1 MHVSVPKP
9 SPTVKAQVA
18 TPTTSDSRNTGQP
31 VAPDSVSGSPLGM
44 GVATRNES
52 DGLPFVSAA
61 AIAQMAPE
69 RVDWIIPGFVAR
81 GVILELDGKL
91 KASGKTT
98 FAAELVRA
106 VVDGRSFLNRTA
118 KPSPVVWL
126 TEERPQTFLETLRR
140 AHLTEQTDV
149 HVLHWHAVKHL
160 PWPVVMARAADFALS
175 MGATVVIVDTI
186 STWAGLR
193 GDSENN
199 NGDQLAAAEPLQD
212 AAAQGLAVVVTRHER
227 KGGGDVGE
235 SGRGGSAFSGAVDII
250 VSIRRGEGKTKPT
263 VRVLQALSRFTETPA
278 DLVIDLTEQGYVV
291 LGDQGTVA
299 TLEAEQA
306 LLDRLPERE
315 ADALDLETLRT
326 AEPIIAMTAAKAA
339 MKNLLTSGK
348 AGRLGRGKKG
358 DPYRYFRP
366 IEILVATQTYRSDQK
381 TESGDGEG

>member
-1 MHVSVPKP
+1 M
-9 SPTVKAQVA
+9 
-18 TPTTSDSRNTGQP
+18 
-31 VAPDSVSGSPLGM
+31 
-44 GVATRNES
+44 
-52 DGLPFVSAA
+52 
-61 AIAQMAPE
+61 
-69 RVDWIIPGFVAR
+69 
-81 GVILELDGKL
+81 
-91 KASGKTT
+91 
-98 FAAELVRA
+98 
-106 VVDGRSFLNRTA
+106 
-118 KPSPVVWL
+118 
-126 TEERPQTFLETLRR
+126 
-140 AHLTEQTDV
+140 
-149 HVLHWHAVKHL
+149 
-160 PWPVVMARAADFALS
+160 
-175 MGATVVIVDTI
+175 DTI

-212 AAAQGLAVVVTRHER
+212 AAAKGLAVVVTRHER

-235 SGRGGSAFSGAVDII
+235 SGRGGSAFSGAVDTI

-263 VRVLQALSRFTETPA
+263 VRMLQALSRFSETPA

-326 AEPIIAMTAAKAA
+326 AEPIIATTAAKAA
-339 MKNLLTSGK
+339 MKNLHTSRK

-366 IEILVATQTYRSDQK
+366 IEILVATQTYGSDQK
-381 TESGDGEG
+381 TESADCEE